1 MKHCRP
7 HPVFVALLFLLPLA
21 VSAEAPPEDDKKP
34 EEVQKTPLADKFKFF
49 GYINVAYGETDR
61 HQYRGATPG
70 GSFDFRSAAL
80 QARFEATPN
89 TELVLQL
96 ANESVGDSPS
106 NELRDDLELDW
117 LFVKHRFRNGT
128 SIRLGRVPLPIG
140 IYNEIKDVGTALP
153 FFRPSDN
160 FYGEGTWTSDSV
172 DGVVV
177 SHNFAV
183 DSGWDINLDFYYGE
197 WERIESDGVDRRY
210 AQAEISDAIGIF
222 TWVTTPWNGVR
233 VGFGYNEFEAKGGA
247 FLDPGVTDQENT
259 RYFSF
264 DGTWDP
270 VTFRFETSRRNF
282 TGGYWNPYYAELSV
296 QVASKVRLNA
306 VYDVGKLYYA
316 IPFFATFDD
325 KIEELW
331 GLSVN
336 YEFRPGI
343 VAKLEQ
349 RWTSTLGQV
358 EDVSINMFFDEPLDI
373 ELTLASVAF
382 SF

>member
-1 MKHCRP
+1 MKHCQP
-7 HPVFVALLFLLPLA
+7 HLVFVAFLLFLPFA
-21 VSAEAPPEDDKKP
+21 VSAEAPPDGDNPAAESEKS
-34 EEVQKTPLADKFKFF
+34 TLADKFKFF
-49 GYINVAYGETDR
+49 GYINVAYGETDH
-61 HQYRGATPG
+61 HQYRGATPD
-70 GSFDFRSAAL
+70 GSFKFRSAAL
-80 QARFEATPN
+80 QARFEATSN
-89 TELVLQL
+89 TEVVLQL
-96 ANESVGDSPS
+96 ANESVGESPS
-106 NELRDDLELDW
+106 NEFRDDLELDW
-117 LFVKHRFRNGT
+117 LFFRHRFQNGT
-128 SIRLGRVPLPIG
+128 SVRLGRVPLPIG

-172 DGVVV
+172 DGVVI
-177 SHNFAV
+177 SHNFGTE
-183 DSGWDINLDFYYGE
+183 SGWDFNLDFYYGE
-197 WERIESDGVDRRY
+197 WERIESNGAGRIY
-210 AQAEISDAIGIF
+210 AVADITDAIGVF

-233 VGFGYNEFEAKGGA
+233 VGFGYNEFKATGGA
-247 FLDPGVTDQENT
+247 FLDPGVSDDEDT

-296 QVASKVRLNA
+296 QVASKVKLNA

-331 GLSVN
+331 GVSVN
-336 YEFRPGI
+336 YEIRPGM

-349 RWTSTLGQV
+349 RWTTTLGQV

-373 ELTLASVAF
+373 ELTLVSVAF